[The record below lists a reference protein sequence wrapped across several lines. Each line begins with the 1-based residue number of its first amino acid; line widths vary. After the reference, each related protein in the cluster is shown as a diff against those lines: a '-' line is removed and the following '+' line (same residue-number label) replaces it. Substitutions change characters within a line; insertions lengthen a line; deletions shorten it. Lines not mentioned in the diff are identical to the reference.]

1 MEFRRGLFRSGGAP
15 PLPKPDEPPVEPGS
29 DADGWAL
36 LENLRRRL
44 DDHAAQGR
52 KTQAQVGQLAES
64 IAALVA
70 EQRRRSL
77 WLNVNSFV
85 AYLVFTLLCAAGC
98 YLLYRSRARELG
110 AARDQAVSE
119 RDLAVRRADESLAR
133 AVAREAA
140 DTKAWE
146 IYQLL
151 EVGQRAEAMAKLDA
165 LRDQPLSRLD
175 RT

>member
-1 MEFRRGLFRSGGAP
+1 
-15 PLPKPDEPPVEPGS
+15 KPDEPPEPGS

-36 LENLRRRL
+36 LESLRRRL

-70 EQRRRSL
+70 GQRRRSL

-85 AYLVFTLLCAAGC
+85 AYLVFTVLCAAGC
-98 YLLYRSRARELG
+98 YLLYRSRAHELS
-110 AARDQAVSE
+110 AARDQAVTE
-119 RDLAVRRADESLAR
+119 RDGAVRRADEALAR
-133 AVAREAA
+133 AVAREAT

-151 EVGQRAEAMAKLDA
+151 EVGQRSEAA
-165 LRDQPLSRLD
+165 S
-175 RT
+175 

>member
-1 MEFRRGLFRSGGAP
+1 MAAAP
-15 PLPKPDEPPVEPGS
+15 LQKPDEPVEPVS

-44 DDHAAQGR
+44 DDHGAQGR

-110 AARDQAVSE
+110 AARDQAVTE
-119 RDLAVRRADESLAR
+119 RDTAVRRADEALTR
-133 AVAREAA
+133 AVA
-140 DTKAWE
+140 
-146 IYQLL
+146 
-151 EVGQRAEAMAKLDA
+151 
-165 LRDQPLSRLD
+165 
-175 RT
+175 